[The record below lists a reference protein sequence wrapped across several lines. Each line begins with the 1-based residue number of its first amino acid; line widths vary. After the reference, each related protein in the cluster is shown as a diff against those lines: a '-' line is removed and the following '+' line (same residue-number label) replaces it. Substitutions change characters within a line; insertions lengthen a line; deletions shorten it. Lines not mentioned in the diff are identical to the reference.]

1 MVKLKKLEVIKL
13 IKEFEYVKSDYEY
26 KSELIK
32 EVDSEFLKSVNDILC
47 INNELK
53 ELYDSKIEIK
63 INKTIEKRRAEE
75 GSYKVDETIE
85 PDLQEDIEERKTI
98 ENPISDKVRNLFWRI
113 AKITH
118 PDKVD
123 NKKLNN
129 IYIDAS
135 KAYESDDIIQIYK
148 ICDQLDIE
156 YNVDDEDIS
165 LIEANIII
173 MRERISFIENA
184 FTWRWYNE
192 DEIIKREMILKYIQ
206 NQLTT

>member
-1 MVKLKKLEVIKL
+1 MMKLKKLEAVKL

-53 ELYDSKIEIK
+53 ELYDEKIGTK
-63 INKTIEKRRAEE
+63 INETIEKRGTEE
-75 GSYKVDETIE
+75 DSDQADQRFESDFHEKNEG
-85 PDLQEDIEERKTI
+85 RKTF
-98 ENPISDKVRNLFWRI
+98 ENTVSDKVRNLFWRI

-123 NKKLNN
+123 NKKLNS
-129 IYIDAS
+129 IYIEAS

-148 ICDQLDIE
+148 ICDELDID
-156 YNVDDEDIS
+156 YNVDDEDIN
-165 LIEANIII
+165 LIETNIKI

-192 DEIIKREMILKYIQ
+192 DEIIKKEMILKYIQ
-206 NQLTT
+206 NQLIS